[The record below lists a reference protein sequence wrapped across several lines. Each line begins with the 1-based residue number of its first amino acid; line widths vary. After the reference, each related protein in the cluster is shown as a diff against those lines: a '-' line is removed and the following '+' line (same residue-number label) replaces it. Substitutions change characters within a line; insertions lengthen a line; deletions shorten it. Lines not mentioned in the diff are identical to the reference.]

1 MTPTKKVG
9 ACLFQ
14 VGGTISTKRAVFL
27 ERVLPAFDP
36 ISSNRELTLL
46 VPLPTPDPRREPSQE
61 EEECEA
67 EEPYCDDWSHA
78 APELIEQRVRA
89 YNEEI
94 GTHAIEIY
102 FASDPYTRM
111 RLRQKI
117 MNCMDARDDLIVEH
131 TRFYPERAHLLEAA
145 RRSRAAQNPDRVRRA
160 YEEWV
165 ANHPA
170 EGQSYKDGNTQPR
183 RTRGRSTT
191 AKAQRRMKR
200 PKKRKTSPISLKVDC
215 GRNSFVCSFTHR
227 R

>member
-1 MTPTKKVG
+1 M
-9 ACLFQ
+9 
-14 VGGTISTKRAVFL
+14 STKRAVFL

-36 ISSNRELTLL
+36 ISSNRELTPL
-46 VPLPTPDPRREPSQE
+46 VSLPTPDPLREPSQE
-61 EEECEA
+61 EEESED
-67 EEPYCDDWSHA
+67 EESYCDDWSHA

-94 GTHAIEIY
+94 GTHEIEIY
-102 FASDPYTRM
+102 FANDPYTRM

-160 YEEWV
+160 YEECV

-170 EGQSYKDGNTQPR
+170 EGQSYREGIKQPR

-191 AKAQRRMKR
+191 AKTQRRTKQR
-200 PKKRKTSPISLKVDC
+200 KKRKTSPISVKVD
-215 GRNSFVCSFTHR
+215 GKQKSFVFSFTHR
-227 R
+227 C